1 MSGPM
6 LANSFLDGGRTATGD
21 MKRKNKL
28 RNSMSTED
36 MLVFRRTE
44 AIDNRRFADLDVK
57 VDRGLRAKNILTKHA
72 ADINDALTT
81 DLHQPTREFRRTSIL
96 DTVLLEDLNN
106 VVRDEL
112 IPSSN
117 QVECTLR
124 LARTG
129 LTDNKHTRLPDAH
142 KYAMNLKRR
151 GLRFRRI
158 GCQIN
163 ALHSWL
169 RFYQTVVTIL
179 ACVNY

>member
-1 MSGPM
+1 M
-6 LANSFLDGGRTATGD
+6 LANSFLDGGRKATGD

-28 RNSMSTED
+28 GNSPSTKD
-36 MLVFRRTE
+36 VFVSRCAET
-44 AIDNRRFADLDVK
+44 IYNRRFTDLHVK
-57 VDRGLRAKNILTKHA
+57 IDRGLRTKDILAKHA
-72 ADINDALTT
+72 TDINDALTAY
-81 DLHQPTREFRRTSIL
+81 LHQTTREFRRTSEL
-96 DTVLLEDLNN
+96 DAVPLENLDN

-129 LTDNKHTRLPDAH
+129 FTDNKHAGLPDAH

-179 ACVNY
+179 ACVNN